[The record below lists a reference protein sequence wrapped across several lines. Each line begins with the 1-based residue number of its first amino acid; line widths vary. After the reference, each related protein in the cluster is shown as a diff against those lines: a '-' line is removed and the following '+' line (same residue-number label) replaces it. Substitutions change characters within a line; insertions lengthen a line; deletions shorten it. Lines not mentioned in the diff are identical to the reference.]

1 MKQKKF
7 LNNVV
12 LIFGGTSGIG
22 KATAQA
28 FAAQGADVVV
38 VGRRKQLGL
47 EVVGLIEE
55 AGRQGL
61 FVSGDIAREDDVW
74 KAIEATVQE
83 FNRID
88 IAFNNAGIEGQL

>member
-1 MKQKKF
+1 MTQKKF

-47 EVVGLIEE
+47 EVVELIKKASPESS
-55 AGRQGL
+55 
-61 FVSGDIAREDDVW
+61 FVVGHSLV
-74 KAIEATVQE
+74 
-83 FNRID
+83 ID
-88 IAFNNAGIEGQL
+88 GGYTAQ

>member
-1 MKQKKF
+1 MTQKKF

-47 EVVGLIEE
+47 EVVELIKKASPESS
-55 AGRQGL
+55 
-61 FVSGDIAREDDVW
+61 FVVGIRWLLMAATRRS
-74 KAIEATVQE
+74 KAAPY
-83 FNRID
+83 RI
-88 IAFNNAGIEGQL
+88 

>member
-1 MKQKKF
+1 MTQKKF

-38 VGRRKQLGL
+38 VGRRKQLGI
-47 EVVGLIEE
+47 EVVGLIEPE
-55 AGRQGL
+55 CFLAAEKPFDGGRDGTAADGETEL
-61 FVSGDIAREDDVW
+61 L
-74 KAIEATVQE
+74 TVLE
-83 FNRID
+83 IPFGVRPPRS
-88 IAFNNAGIEGQL
+88 A